1 MSKSLN
7 NIEDVFFLSKAHE
20 IEQNIPSINPE
31 TYINQIN
38 NLNNQTFNVIP
49 SHEEIN
55 NNSYKELLAVKEK
68 RTKIILLM
76 KLREKEKKFIVKIV
90 LIIF

>member
-7 NIEDVFFLSKAHE
+7 NIEDVFFLSKTHE

-38 NLNNQTFNVIP
+38 NLNNQTFNVIT

-55 NNSYKELLAVKEK
+55 NNSYK
-68 RTKIILLM
+68 
-76 KLREKEKKFIVKIV
+76 
-90 LIIF
+90 